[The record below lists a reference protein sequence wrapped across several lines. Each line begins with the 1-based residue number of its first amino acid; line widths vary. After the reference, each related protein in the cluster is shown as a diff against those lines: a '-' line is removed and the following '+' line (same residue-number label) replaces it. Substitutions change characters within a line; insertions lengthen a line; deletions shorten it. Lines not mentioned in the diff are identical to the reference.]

1 MYRILPLFTLNLLDF
16 THFYQKSTS
25 FFGFQKFNR
34 SAPQRRAG
42 ETDHEVRQVGVGAR
56 DVTVRA

>member
-25 FFGFQKFNR
+25 FFGFQKSNR
-34 SAPQRRAG
+34 FYFTEFKNLADG
-42 ETDHEVRQVGVGAR
+42 EGMIVIDGDQVVLTA
-56 DVTVRA
+56 